1 LARTCSSPTGSG
13 PEGSSPNETFTGRR
27 QPLAFNTFLADDFA
41 VHGLDRYILFMA
53 DGLFPDS
60 EAPPGAAAA
69 PYQVL
74 ARKYRPSSFSTL
86 IGQDAMVQT
95 LRNAFRTGRIPHAFM
110 LTGIRGVGKTTTA
123 RILARAVNFEDE
135 TGRHPTLDLDKEGIH
150 DRAII
155 EGRHVDVVEMDA
167 ASNTGIN
174 DIREIIDS
182 VKYGPVSAPYKVYI
196 IDEVHMLS
204 TAAFNGLLKTL
215 EEPPPYVKFIFAT
228 TEIRKVP
235 VTILSRCMRF
245 DLRRVPAETM
255 TAHLVGILGK
265 ENIEFE
271 PEAIAMIVRAGEGS
285 VRDCQSLLDQ
295 AISHGDGKVT
305 AATVKS
311 MLGLGDR
318 AKSIDLFEALMR
330 GDIAAALAL
339 LDELYTA
346 GADPE
351 TVLGDLADFT
361 NLVTRIKIVPA
372 AADDVALT
380 PDERARGPELA
391 QKLGM
396 RALSRAWQILFKGLE
411 EVKAAGN
418 GLQAAQMVLVR
429 LAYASELPSPDE
441 LIAKLQS
448 QPAGSPQGNGNGM
461 VPHRG
466 TVNAGPLAARLDA
479 APRTMPTI
487 APGLPSPRSYLELVA
502 LAGEKRDVL
511 LKTALETQMRPVAFR
526 EKSIEVALVE
536 GADPGIIQTLSRRL
550 QQWTGQT
557 WGVSVSMKAASGPTM
572 RDVQDQHAEKVK
584 SEAVEDPLVKA
595 ILETFPG
602 ATVKVTQREE
612 QVPLAAYEDAFSDE
626 REDE

>member
-1 LARTCSSPTGSG
+1 
-13 PEGSSPNETFTGRR
+13 
-27 QPLAFNTFLADDFA
+27 
-41 VHGLDRYILFMA
+41 MA
-53 DGLFPDS
+53 DALFPES
-60 EAPPGAAAA
+60 EMSPPAAAGKT
-69 PYQVL
+69 PYLVL

-95 LRNAFRTGRIPHAFM
+95 LRNAFRSNRIPHAFM

-135 TGRHPTLDLDKEGIH
+135 TGRHPTLDLDREGIH

-155 EGRHVDVVEMDA
+155 EGRHVDVMEMDA

-245 DLRRVPAETM
+245 DLRRVPPETM
-255 TAHLVGILGK
+255 TAHLIDLLTQEGIDY
-265 ENIEFE
+265 E
-271 PEAIAMIVRAGEGS
+271 PEALAMIVRAGEGS
-285 VRDCQSLLDQ
+285 VRDNQSLLDQ

-305 AATVKS
+305 AATVKA

-318 AKSIDLFEALMR
+318 ARSIDLFEALMR
-330 GDIAAALAL
+330 GDIASALTL
-339 LDELYTA
+339 LRELYDA

-351 TVLGDLADFT
+351 TVIGDLADFT

-372 AADDVALT
+372 AADDVSLT
-380 PDERARGPELA
+380 PDERSRGPELA

-396 RALSRAWQILFKGLE
+396 RALSRAWQILFKGME
-411 EVKAAGN
+411 EIKTAGN
-418 GLQAAQMVLVR
+418 GLQAAEMVLVR

-441 LIAKLQS
+441 LMTKLQTTPS
-448 QPAGSPQGNGNGM
+448 TATGSAAS

-466 TVNAGPLAARLDA
+466 PIGGGPA
-479 APRTMPTI
+479 APRSFES
-487 APGLPSPRSYLELVA
+487 APRYSTSAAPAPQASPAAAPQPNTVALANPRTYLELVA
-502 LAGEKRDVL
+502 LAGERRDIL
-511 LKTALETQMRPVAFR
+511 LKTALEQQMRPVAFR
-526 EKSIEVALVE
+526 EKSVEVALVE
-536 GADPGIIQTLSRRL
+536 GADPAVIQILSRRL
-550 QQWTGQT
+550 REWTGQT
-557 WGVSVSMKAASGPTM
+557 WGVSVSTRPAAGPTM
-572 RDVQDQHAEKVK
+572 RDVKDQHAERARA
-584 SEAVEDPLVKA
+584 EAAEDPLVKA
-595 ILETFPG
+595 ILDLFPG
-602 ATVKVTQREE
+602 STVKVTVREE
-612 QVPLAAYEDAFSDE
+612 QIPDTAYEDAFLDE

>member
-1 LARTCSSPTGSG
+1 
-13 PEGSSPNETFTGRR
+13 
-27 QPLAFNTFLADDFA
+27 
-41 VHGLDRYILFMA
+41 MA
-53 DGLFPDS
+53 DALFPESDMT
-60 EAPPGAAAA
+60 PPAASGAAA
-69 PYQVL
+69 PYLVL
-74 ARKYRPSSFSTL
+74 ARKYRPSSFATL

-123 RILARAVNFEDE
+123 RILARAVNFEDAN
-135 TGRHPTLDLDKEGIH
+135 GRRPNLDLDGDGIH
-150 DRAII
+150 DKAII
-155 EGRHVDVVEMDA
+155 EGRHVDVIEMDA
-167 ASNTGIN
+167 ASNTGIG

-182 VKYGPVSAPYKVYI
+182 VKYGPVSAPFKVYI

-245 DLRRVPAETM
+245 DLRRVPPETM
-255 TAHLVGILGK
+255 HAHLVDLLDKEGIGY
-265 ENIEFE
+265 E
-271 PEAIAMIVRAGEGS
+271 PEALAMIVRAGEGS
-285 VRDCQSLLDQ
+285 VRDNQSLLDQ

-305 AATVKS
+305 AATVKA

-330 GDIAAALAL
+330 GDIAAALTL
-339 LDELYTA
+339 LRELYDA

-351 TVLGDLADFT
+351 TVIGDLADFT
-361 NLVTRIKIVPA
+361 NLVTRLKVVPA
-372 AADDVALT
+372 AADDVSLT
-380 PDERARGPELA
+380 PDERARGPVLA

-396 RALSRAWQILFKGLE
+396 RVLSRTWQILLKGGE

-418 GLQAAQMVLVR
+418 GLQAAEMVLVR

-441 LIAKLQS
+441 IIGKLQS
-448 QPAGSPQGNGNGM
+448 APAGGGSTPSI
-461 VPHRG
+461 PHRG
-466 TVNAGPLAARLDA
+466 TVNAGPQALRMEP
-479 APRTMPTI
+479 APRYETAAQPVPVPQ
-487 APGLPSPRSYLELVA
+487 ALASPRSYLELVA

-511 LKTALETQMRPVAFR
+511 LKTALETQMRPVSFR

-536 GADPGIIQTLSRRL
+536 GADPAIIQTLSARL
-550 QQWTGQT
+550 KLWTGQI
-557 WGVSVSMKAASGPTM
+557 WGVSVSRAPAVGPTI
-572 RDVQDQHAEKVK
+572 RDVKEQHKAKADA
-584 SEAVEDPLVKA
+584 EAVEDPLVRA
-595 ILETFPG
+595 ILDRFPG
-602 ATVKVTQREE
+602 SKLTVKVQEE
-612 QVPLAAYEDAFSDE
+612 QIPDTAYEDAFFEE